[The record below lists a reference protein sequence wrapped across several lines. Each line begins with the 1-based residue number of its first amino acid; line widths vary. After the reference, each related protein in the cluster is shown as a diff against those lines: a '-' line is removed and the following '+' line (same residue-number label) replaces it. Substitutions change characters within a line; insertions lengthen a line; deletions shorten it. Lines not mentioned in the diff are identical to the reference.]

1 MILIRAIIR
10 PEKSEFVLA
19 SLLEAG
25 FAAVTKMDV
34 YGRGKQRGMKVGEVT
49 YDELPKE
56 LILVVVNEA
65 DKDFVV
71 DVIMKSARTSP
82 DGAFGDGK
90 VFVSPVD
97 EVYTVRTGARDDMA
111 SVADTEAAAEAAGMA
126 EAAVVA

>member
-10 PEKSEFVLA
+10 PEKSEAILA
-19 SLLEAG
+19 ALLEAG
-25 FAAVTKMDV
+25 FSAVTKMDV

-56 LILVVVNEA
+56 LILMVVNDA

-90 VFVSPVD
+90 LFVSQVD

-111 SVADTEAAAEAAGMA
+111 SVVTEAVGTT
-126 EAAVVA
+126 